1 MIEIIKQLL
10 SGFGLNMLLFF
21 TTLAGGIPLGLV
33 VMFGCRTKIKPVAWL
48 FKLIVWIVRG
58 TPLMLQLMAVY
69 FLPSLMF
76 GHTFSRVMA
85 AVIAFVFNYACY
97 FAEIYRGGLESIPC
111 GQYEAGQ
118 VLGMTR
124 SQIFFRVVLMQVVK
138 RIVPPMGNE
147 VITLIKDTSL
157 AYTVSVVEMFTV
169 AKQISA
175 AETDMTALFVAGLIY
190 YVFNFAVAFGME
202 RLERRMNTYS
212 IR

>member
-21 TTLAGGIPLGLV
+21 TTLLGGIPLGLL
-33 VMFGCRTKIKPVAWL
+33 VMFGCRAKIKPVSWI
-48 FKLIVWIVRG
+48 FKLLVWVVRG

-69 FLPSLMF
+69 FLPSLLF

-85 AVIAFVFNYACY
+85 AVIAFVVNYACY
-97 FAEIYRGGLESIPC
+97 FAEIYRGGLESIPR

-157 AYTVSVVEMFTV
+157 AN
-169 AKQISA
+169 I
-175 AETDMTALFVAGLIY
+175 I
-190 YVFNFAVAFGME
+190 AVAEIIMTSQRYLAKGILWPFFSTAIYFLLFNGIVTVLLS
-202 RLERRMNTYS
+202 RLEKKLDYYKA
-212 IR
+212 

>member
-1 MIEIIKQLL
+1 MIEIIKHLL

-97 FAEIYRGGLESIPC
+97 FAEIYRGGLESIPR

-157 AYTVSVVEMFTV
+157 AN
-169 AKQISA
+169 I
-175 AETDMTALFVAGLIY
+175 I
-190 YVFNFAVAFGME
+190 AVAEIIMTSQRYLAKGILWPFFSTAIYFLLFNGLVTLLLA
-202 RLERRMNTYS
+202 RLEKKLDYYKA
-212 IR
+212 

>member
-69 FLPSLMF
+69 FLRSLMF

-97 FAEIYRGGLESIPC
+97 FAEIYRGGLESIPR

-157 AYTVSVVEMFTV
+157 AN
-169 AKQISA
+169 I
-175 AETDMTALFVAGLIY
+175 I
-190 YVFNFAVAFGME
+190 AVAEIIMTSQRYLAKGILWPFFSTAIYFLLFNGLVTLLLA
-202 RLERRMNTYS
+202 RLEKKLDYYKA
-212 IR
+212 

>member
-69 FLPSLMF
+69 FLPSLLF

-97 FAEIYRGGLESIPC
+97 FAEIYRGGLESIPR

-157 AYTVSVVEMFTV
+157 AN
-169 AKQISA
+169 I
-175 AETDMTALFVAGLIY
+175 I
-190 YVFNFAVAFGME
+190 AVAEIIMTSQRYLAKGILWPFFSTAIYFLLFNGLVTLLLS
-202 RLERRMNTYS
+202 RLEKKLDYYRA
-212 IR
+212 

>member
-1 MIEIIKQLL
+1 MLEIVKQLL

-33 VMFGCRTKIKPVAWL
+33 VMFGCRTRVKPVAWL
-48 FKLIVWIVRG
+48 FKLLVWIIRG

-69 FLPSLMF
+69 FLPSLLF
-76 GHTFSRVMA
+76 GHTFSREMA
-85 AVIAFVFNYACY
+85 AVIAFIVNYACY
-97 FAEIYRGGLESIPC
+97 FAEIYRGGLESIPR

-124 SQIFFRVVLMQVVK
+124 SQVFFRVVLMQVVK

-157 AYTVSVVEMFTV
+157 ANIISVAEIIMTSERFL
-169 AKQISA
+169 AKGMLWPFFS
-175 AETDMTALFVAGLIY
+175 TAIFFL
-190 YVFNFAVAFGME
+190 VFNGIVTVLLA
-202 RLERRMNTYS
+202 RLEKKLDYYKS
-212 IR
+212 

>member
-69 FLPSLMF
+69 FLPSLLF

-97 FAEIYRGGLESIPC
+97 FAEIYRGGLESIPR

-118 VLGMTR
+118 VLGLTR

-157 AYTVSVVEMFTV
+157 AN
-169 AKQISA
+169 I
-175 AETDMTALFVAGLIY
+175 I
-190 YVFNFAVAFGME
+190 AVAEIIMTSQRYLAKGILWPFFSTAIYFLLFNGLVTLLLS
-202 RLERRMNTYS
+202 RLEKKLDYYKA
-212 IR
+212 